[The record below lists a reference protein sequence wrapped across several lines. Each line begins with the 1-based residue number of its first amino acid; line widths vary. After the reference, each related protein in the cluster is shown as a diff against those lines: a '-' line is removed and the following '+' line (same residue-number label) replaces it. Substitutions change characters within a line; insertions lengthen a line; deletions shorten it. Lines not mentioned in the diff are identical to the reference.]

1 MSEED
6 IKIMIK
12 FIREKVERET
22 SSAVARKI
30 GCSNTYIHNILT
42 GKTIKIAENKQQL
55 ILHAYPELKKMI
67 NADTDDFSIKDGN
80 LHWNGLVIENIH
92 EKLADYLRKL
102 KNKYSYR
109 EISSQTQI
117 GEAIINGF
125 FNRKSYNISESNVIL
140 AVRNCQDFRKHI
152 GLNDSQSQIM
162 VNSPQGIQVGAGAS
176 YHVENKIDISSIV
189 SDIKRYLFEVI
200 MKLDI
205 EDEPKMCLMKII
217 AYKTFEEEISKIIKG
232 K

>member
-1 MSEED
+1 MNEED

-42 GKTIKIAENKQQL
+42 GKTIKIAENKKQL

-67 NADTDDFSIKDGN
+67 NANTDDFSIKNGN
-80 LHWNGLVIENIH
+80 LHCNGLVIENIQ
-92 EKLADYLRKL
+92 EKLAEFLRKL

-109 EISSQTQI
+109 EMASLTQI

-125 FNRKSYNISESNVIL
+125 FNRKSYKISESNVIL
-140 AVRNCQDFRKHI
+140 AVRHCQDFRKFI
-152 GLNDSQSQIM
+152 GLNDNHAQIM
-162 VNSPQGIQVGAGAS
+162 VNSPQGVQFGAS
-176 YHVENKIDISSIV
+176 SSYHAENKIDIQSIV
-189 SDIKRYLFEVI
+189 SGIKGYLFEEI

-205 EDEPKMCLMKII
+205 EDEPKMSLMKII
-217 AYKTFEEEISKIIKG
+217 ATKNFEEKVAKIIKG